1 MTPSL
6 FSCRIAACGDPHR
19 LNPSKTTNYNPGIDR
34 VKRHSEQIVR
44 FLLRSSFVA
53 GIFLV
58 NTNIATVIAS
68 IDTHPAIDSTIVDFL
83 DFNCFECHND
93 VEKKGGLDLT
103 NLPFNPDDSQ
113 SMALWAMVHDRV
125 DDREMPPKEDL
136 WPEEAERSEFLTRF
150 EQTMHDESARRQAE
164 LGRVRSRRL
173 NRIEY
178 ENTLHDLLGVD
189 IPIKSFLPD
198 DPSQDGFSNI
208 AESQQISH
216 HLLQK
221 YLEAIDLSL
230 EEAFF
235 RAQQKLAPYS
245 RVFYPEEVTW
255 NLKTKANGRG
265 PHLHQGHALS
275 YLSSGN
281 YQGRMAPTEV
291 DESGW
296 YRITIRA
303 KAHKPPPG
311 RGVWTQVR
319 TGVAAAS
326 APLLYWAGYF
336 EAKEEP
342 QDFIFE
348 TWMQKGHKLEVR
360 PGDHTL
366 GIISVKLL
374 NDQSVLKTD
383 TPAVAMESI
392 KMERIHKGMNQEE
405 LKQRLFAD
413 VPFNNGLLQSSHPKR
428 DLEYLMTR
436 FAGFAFRR
444 AVTDRDINPYIKFA
458 QSRLDSGATLT
469 DALRSGYRAL
479 LSSPRF
485 LYFTEHTGKLDDF
498 SIASRLSYFLWN
510 TMPDEEL
517 LSLAGKG
524 RLSNPAILRKQVNR
538 LLDHPKSRSF
548 VRNFS
553 DDWLNLKEIDFTTP
567 DSKLYP
573 EFDLILKHSMLEET
587 RAFLQELIDEN
598 LSVTNIV
605 DSDFAMLNER
615 LAQHYGIK
623 GFSGVGFQK
632 TALKD
637 NDTRGGII
645 TQGSVLKVTAN
656 GTTTSPVIRGVWL
669 LERILGEHIS
679 PPPDDT
685 PAVEPDIRGAISIRD
700 QLEKHRSTKSCMT
713 CHKKIDPPGFALES
727 YDVIGGW
734 RQNYRAL
741 PEKGNW
747 KHGPAVDPS
756 YHLSNGK
763 TFANIEGFK
772 SLVLEHPDKIARNL
786 VEKVLTYAT
795 GASIEFADRREIAK
809 IVAALEKDDYGFRS
823 LIHASVQSAIFQ
835 SK

>member
-1 MTPSL
+1 MSNNLSKNIESFSL
-6 FSCRIAACGDPHR
+6 RAC
-19 LNPSKTTNYNPGIDR
+19 SVTA
-34 VKRHSEQIVR
+34 
-44 FLLRSSFVA
+44 LLLLSANNVPLLA
-53 GIFLV
+53 
-58 NTNIATVIAS
+58 NIES
-68 IDTHPAIDSTIVDFL
+68 HPAIDSTLVDFL
-83 DFNCFECHND
+83 DFNCYECHND

-103 NLPFNPDDSQ
+103 SLPFNPDDSQ
-113 SMALWAMVHDRV
+113 SMTLWSLVHDRV
-125 DDREMPPKEDL
+125 AHREMPPKENL
-136 WPEEAERSEFLTRF
+136 WPEEKERSDFLTVF
-150 EQTMHDESARRQAE
+150 ERTMHDESAKRLAE
-164 LGRVRSRRL
+164 FGRVRSRRL
-173 NRIEY
+173 NRTEY

-208 AESQQISH
+208 AASQQISH

-230 EEAFF
+230 DEAFH
-235 RAQQKLAPYS
+235 RAQYASPHYS
-245 RVFYPEEVTW
+245 RVFHPEEVTW
-255 NLKTKANGRG
+255 NLETRKNGRG
-265 PHLHQGHALS
+265 PLLHEGHALS
-275 YLSSGN
+275 YLSTGN

-303 KAHKPPPG
+303 KAHNPPPG
-311 RGVWTQVR
+311 RGVWTQIR

-326 APLLYWAGYF
+326 APLLYWVGYF

-342 QDFIFE
+342 QDFTFE

-374 NDQSVLKTD
+374 NDQSAPQTD
-383 TPAVAMESI
+383 APAVAMESI
-392 KMERIHKGMNQEE
+392 KMERIHKGMSQSE
-405 LKQRLFAD
+405 LKYRLFD
-413 VPFNNGLLQSSHPKR
+413 DLVFENGSLQSKQPSD
-428 DLEYLMTR
+428 DLDRLMIR

-444 AVTDRDINPYIKFA
+444 SVTEPEIASYLAFA
-458 QSRLDSGATLT
+458 RSRLEAGTDLL

-485 LYFTEHTGKLDDF
+485 LYFTEYTGKLDDF
-498 SIASRLSYFLWN
+498 SLASRLSYFLWS

-524 RLSNPAILRKQVNR
+524 RLSEPAILKQQVNR
-538 LLDHPKSRSF
+538 LLDHPQASSF
-548 VRNFS
+548 VKNFT

-573 EFDLILKHSMLEET
+573 EFDLILKHSMLGET
-587 RAFLQELIDEN
+587 RAFLQELIKED
-598 LSVTNIV
+598 LSVANII

-615 LAQHYGIK
+615 LAQHYGVQ
-623 GFSGVGFQK
+623 GFSGSGFQK
-632 TALKD
+632 TRLSKQD
-637 NDTRGGII
+637 PRGGII
-645 TQGSVLKVTAN
+645 THGSVLKVTAN

-679 PPPDDT
+679 PPPDDV
-685 PAVEPDIRGAISIRD
+685 PAVEPDIRGATSIRD
-700 QLEKHRSTKSCMT
+700 QLEKHRSTSACMP

-747 KHGPAVDPS
+747 KNGPAVDPS

-763 TFANIEGFK
+763 TFADIEGFK
-772 SLVLEHPDKIARNL
+772 ALILEHPDKIAKNL

-795 GASIEFADRREIAK
+795 GASIVFADRREITQ
-809 IVAALEKDDYGFRS
+809 IVSDLEESDYGFRS
-823 LIHASVQSAIFQ
+823 LIHAAVQSSIFQ